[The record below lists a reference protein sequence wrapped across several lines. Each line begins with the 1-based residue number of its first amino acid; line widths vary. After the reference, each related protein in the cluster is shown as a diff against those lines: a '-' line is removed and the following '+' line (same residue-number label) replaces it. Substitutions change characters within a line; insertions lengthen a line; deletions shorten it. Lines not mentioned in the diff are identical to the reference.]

1 MNETLESIKNRRS
14 IRKFED
20 KELTKQQIE
29 EIIESGRLAPSARN
43 DQNWKFI
50 AVTNKELIKEMSDY
64 VVNIVIDNPKY
75 SFVKERKAI
84 IDDPILYSAPAVIFI
99 VAEEDDKWS
108 TINCSLAAENMM
120 IYAHSIG
127 IGSCFIGMAR
137 FVNENQELVEKLK
150 VPQGCV
156 IQATLVF
163 GYADEKPEFKERNK
177 DNVTWID

>member
-1 MNETLESIKNRRS
+1 M
-14 IRKFED
+14 
-20 KELTKQQIE
+20 ELLTQANAILGFDQC
-29 EIIESGRLAPSARN
+29 SLA
-43 DQNWKFI
+43 
-50 AVTNKELIKEMSDY
+50 
-64 VVNIVIDNPKY
+64 KY
-75 SFVKERKAI
+75 
-84 IDDPILYSAPAVIFI
+84 LLI

-163 GYADEKPEFKERNK
+163 GYADEKPEMPPKYRIEHMMFFDKWWGRLETPKNFFGWWSPYNKRIVDETKKLVKKTAKKIHKKVKEKLKKR
-177 DNVTWID
+177 